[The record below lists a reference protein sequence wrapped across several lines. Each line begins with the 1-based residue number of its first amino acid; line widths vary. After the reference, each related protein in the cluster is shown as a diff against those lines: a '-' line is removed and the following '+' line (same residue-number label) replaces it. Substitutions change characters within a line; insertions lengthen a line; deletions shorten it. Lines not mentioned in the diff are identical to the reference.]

1 MRWPKALRL
10 DGSVRDPNALHI
22 AMLERVRQRAH
33 DFDLLHFHLDY
44 YPFSLFSR
52 QPIPFVTTLHGRLD
66 LPEHQVVFATFPS
79 IPVISISDAQRRPV
93 AGAGWIR
100 TIHHGL
106 PERLLTP
113 QPVAPAYFAFVGR
126 ISPEKA
132 VDQAIWIAKRCGVP
146 LKIAAKVDAV
156 DRDYFESEIRKLLTP
171 PDVEYIGEIND
182 GEKSS
187 FLSGAIALLA
197 PIAWP
202 EPFGLVLIE
211 AMACGTPVI
220 AFNRGSVPEIVED
233 GLTGFIVERKEE
245 AVAVT
250 DQLSRLSRGA
260 IRRRFEERFT
270 ARRMAREYLNV
281 YRSLIENRPYRQ
293 PRRSVPTDTKSRVP
307 SSRVLQ
313 EVIRQAP
320 AEYVTIGW
328 LTSTLRL
335 HSFGI
340 IMLSLGLLATT
351 PVGSTVPGLILA
363 VMAVQLILGRAE
375 PVLPHFITIR
385 RLPTKHLLQLG
396 GRGIHILKHLEKAVH
411 PRWPMTFDVTKRA
424 VGTMVLLLT
433 VVLLLTP
440 LPLSN
445 IAPAMVIS
453 LISLAYVEEDGLLLS
468 AAFLAGIVLIGI
480 GSAAIWGTIVGAVL
494 INA

>member
-1 MRWPKALRL
+1 
-10 DGSVRDPNALHI
+10 
-22 AMLERVRQRAH
+22 
-33 DFDLLHFHLDY
+33 
-44 YPFSLFSR
+44 
-52 QPIPFVTTLHGRLD
+52 
-66 LPEHQVVFATFPS
+66 
-79 IPVISISDAQRRPV
+79 
-93 AGAGWIR
+93 
-100 TIHHGL
+100 
-106 PERLLTP
+106 
-113 QPVAPAYFAFVGR
+113 
-126 ISPEKA
+126 
-132 VDQAIWIAKRCGVP
+132 
-146 LKIAAKVDAV
+146 
-156 DRDYFESEIRKLLTP
+156 
-171 PDVEYIGEIND
+171 
-182 GEKSS
+182 
-187 FLSGAIALLA
+187 
-197 PIAWP
+197 
-202 EPFGLVLIE
+202 
-211 AMACGTPVI
+211 
-220 AFNRGSVPEIVED
+220 
-233 GLTGFIVERKEE
+233 
-245 AVAVT
+245 
-250 DQLSRLSRGA
+250 
-260 IRRRFEERFT
+260 
-270 ARRMAREYLNV
+270 
-281 YRSLIENRPYRQ
+281 
-293 PRRSVPTDTKSRVP
+293 
-307 SSRVLQ
+307 VLQ

-328 LTSTLRL
+328 LTSALRL

-440 LPLSN
+440 VPLSN